1 MADLVNPFTKP
12 TPSGGLINPFAKPK
26 ENKKTDALL
35 PTINI
40 SETMYDDLETME
52 EAEARYNEIIRSP
65 DVQTTF
71 GATAEELEAEGENPA
86 AGWIRYIYTDPNTGE
101 RNIVLEPDRNMF
113 GFGSKPTVGFSQMLG
128 RGIEESVGDAVEF
141 GAAVSDKYFGT
152 DVQKDVQDQ
161 TYGIKTDTFTGA
173 LVADGLPALGAAF
186 IPGSAVYK
194 GTKAVSEGLKNAP
207 KIVQFFGNMLR
218 GTAMAIPGEIAATAT
233 VGTEEGNFLFGDDS
247 IFKGMAEL
255 GDTEADQLLEQRL
268 NAFTEALVA
277 GGVLSTGM
285 RLAGGATKLTKDLIV
300 SPLIVAI
307 SPGDAALEKAVYQE
321 VARRLTNIGPTA
333 TDDEVAAAIAEAT
346 EIIRENKEVM
356 VTDFRKLAED
366 RTLNIEQSQT
376 PIKRDTVSALTAG
389 LDSNVDE
396 AAIANAQGVRAG
408 VVSSGEGGKILE
420 TMNAPVKKAIK
431 GVEAERATL
440 AEGASEKEVLTGA
453 AQGFTEIG
461 RNQLDSAVG
470 GFSNA
475 REAFEASAQNSLEG
489 VQDDLGFIQAIERLE
504 TSVGTD
510 IVEPKTAAFTDIVQA
525 LEDNYAQ
532 MVTTKNQLYA
542 AVRGGE
548 IDAAQVYKLF
558 SRMPAEDVSKASL
571 AFSKND
577 NFLAQIQPRR
587 IQVEEEGELIT
598 RLETEEEVMDRFE
611 DWLTQ
616 NNADFGFFYTKIR
629 PEFAKLASAAFD
641 NNDPLLG
648 GYYRDVVNFIDEDM
662 LKHVE
667 NNNPELAE
675 AAAEAKDYYKGTF
688 ARIWRDN
695 DAMQQFSNIYD
706 STLGRTPADDLTSMV
721 TRDEPFR
728 PGFDAK
734 AEDFTK
740 GILQSGNMARTVNL
754 ANALPGA
761 EDAGRIADYY
771 ILDTV
776 NAFANSIRTRGMD
789 QTDFSNFSERL
800 MQYSEQLNA
809 LAKSSPEM
817 ADKVDSINRFIMR
830 IEAAGGDQAQVE
842 KILAAAQAQSQE
854 LMKQVENSV
863 VGKFFDAEQ
872 TPGIV
877 DLLRGAEIPAT
888 SDPEGAFR
896 AIFTAKTQ
904 GKNEAPNRVGRLL
917 SLIAQQPEANRP
929 ILMRGLKL
937 SYNRLLDEKSF
948 TLMRSAGDVRDAK
961 AGEITRALGDIT
973 PLFEVGDII
982 YADQPQFMEAVR
994 GTLAAAAEATQ
1005 GKTATPIRSQSATA
1019 FNQQAAT
1026 ATTRLIYL
1034 VVGPLSRGGSRI
1046 RAVVGSAIEN
1056 ADADTKARG
1065 ILENILADPDYF
1077 LELADK
1083 YNRSPSDPL
1092 LNDLMIDYLSSAIV
1106 KASADND
1113 EEGMLG
1119 DMQDQLRSASEAA
1132 INTVK

>member
-12 TPSGGLINPFAKPK
+12 TPSGGLINPFTKP
-26 ENKKTDALL
+26 EEETDALL
-35 PTINI
+35 PTVNVGT
-40 SETMYDDLETME
+40 SMYDEFETFDEAKAYYE
-52 EAEARYNEIIRSP
+52 ELKNNP
-65 DVQTTF
+65 DVEVQNDS
-71 GATAEELEAEGENPA
+71 ESIMEQNK
-86 AGWIRYIYTDPNTGE
+86 IYIYTNPNTGE
-101 RNIVLEPDRNMF
+101 RNRIPAPQRRMF
-113 GFGSKPTVGFSQMLG
+113 GLREGATVGPIQTIGLG
-128 RGIEESVGDAVEF
+128 IAESIDDAREF
-141 GAAVSDKYFGT
+141 VGAATDKLGITEDAQQEAAQSGAGVKSD
-152 DVQKDVQDQ
+152 
-161 TYGIKTDTFTGA
+161 GIVDS
-173 LVADGLPALGAAF
+173 LLADGVPALGAAF
-186 IPGSAVYK
+186 IPGGAIYR
-194 GTKAVSEGLKNAP
+194 GTKFVAEGLKNAP
-207 KIVQFFGNMLR
+207 RIVQFLGNVAR
-218 GTAMAIPGEIAATAT
+218 GTAAAVPAEIAATAT
-233 VGTEEGNFLFGDDS
+233 VGTEEGNFLFGEGTMFS
-247 IFKGMAEL
+247 GMAEL

-268 NAFTEALVA
+268 NTFTEGLVA
-277 GGVLSTGM
+277 GGILSALGKGGKETLRLGNDLVIAPFVRMM
-285 RLAGGATKLTKDLIV
+285 RGEKG
-300 SPLIVAI
+300 
-307 SPGDAALEKAVYQE
+307 LEQAVYERLSRQL
-321 VARRLTNIGPTA
+321 ARITPET
-333 TDDEVAAAIAEAT
+333 TEDEARVIVQNLT
-346 EIIRENKEVM
+346 EIIRENKDLLVN
-356 VTDFRKLAED
+356 DFSNLMEEKRI
-366 RTLNIEQSQT
+366 TL
-376 PIKRDTVSALTAG
+376 DTVSAIARG
-389 LDSNVDE
+389 ADDPKVV
-396 AAIANAQGVRAG
+396 ANAQGIRAG
-408 VVSSGEGGKILE
+408 AVNSGGGEGIKDA
-420 TMNAPVKKAIK
+420 MDAPVNYVREGIEGERDRLAA
-431 GVEAERATL
+431 GQAER
-440 AEGASEKEVLTGA
+440 EVLDQS

-461 RNQLDSAVG
+461 RQQLDTAVG

-475 REAFEASAQNSLEG
+475 REAFEISAQNSLEG

-510 IVEPKTAAFTDIVQA
+510 IVEPKTAAFRDIVQA

-548 IDAAQVYKLF
+548 VDAAQVYKLF
-558 SRMPAEDVSKASL
+558 SKMPAEDVSKASL

-598 RLETEEEVMDRFE
+598 RLETEEEVMDRFK

-789 QTDFSNFSERL
+789 QTDFSDFSTRL

-817 ADKVDSINRFIMR
+817 ADKVESINRFIMR
-830 IEAAGGDQAQVE
+830 IEAAGSDLAEVERILEGAQKASE
-842 KILAAAQAQSQE
+842 G
-854 LMKQVENSV
+854 LMSEVRNSV

-872 TPGIV
+872 TPGITEI
-877 DLLRGAEIPAT
+877 LQGANIPST
-888 SDPEGAFR
+888 SDPDGAFR
-896 AIFTAKTQ
+896 AIFSAKTQ

-917 SLIAQQPEANRP
+917 SLVAQQPEAERP

-937 SYNRLLDEKSF
+937 AYNRYLDDQVLAIAEE
-948 TLMRSAGDVRDAK
+948 AGGTRPIKVAPVAK
-961 AGEITRALGDIT
+961 ASNDLTQ
-973 PLFEVGDII
+973 LFEVGDII
-982 YADQPQFMEAVR
+982 YADQPQFMQAIR
-994 GTLAAAAEATQ
+994 GTLDAAAEVAQ
-1005 GKTATPIRSQSATA
+1005 GARATPIRSQSATA
-1019 FNQQAAT
+1019 FNRETAT

-1034 VVGPLSRGGSRI
+1034 IVGPLSRAGSRV
-1046 RAVVGSAIEN
+1046 RAVVGGAIEK
-1056 ADADTKARG
+1056 ADADTKATAIRNR
-1065 ILENILADPDYF
+1065 ILQEPNYF
-1077 LELADK
+1077 LELADR
-1083 YNRSPSDPL
+1083 YNKNPRDPL
-1092 LNDLMIDYLSSAIV
+1092 LEDQMINYLSTAILKTDV
-1106 KASADND
+1106 EDDDID
-1113 EEGMLG
+1113 EGSLLG
-1119 DMQDQLRSASEAA
+1119 DMQSSLQSASEAV